1 MLLKTTTGKKMK
13 LNKLSFLILSAM
25 GMSCASAGYAVT
37 PEPIPAFDFSD
48 ESKRIDDIKNGGS
61 YTNADADVLA
71 DVSTGAGFT
80 VKGYKYLTGIDINYS
95 AAEKPNVRFQDDT
108 HLIGTTIGHST
119 THLGDSF
126 RATPF
131 DNSSV
136 IGITLKGIDAGH
148 VANLQMYN
156 GTTSYNTT
164 VDAFGVMELR
174 TASDTK
180 QRVSAYNTRVNKDG
194 NLTVS
199 YNAYA
204 ENNLIDGGELYLP
217 VDNPVQKPKV
227 PLFRMAVPIHRT
239 AVPPP
244 ITILPVQEAITR
256 FPDWR

>member
-1 MLLKTTTGKKMK
+1 
-13 LNKLSFLILSAM
+13 
-25 GMSCASAGYAVT
+25 
-37 PEPIPAFDFSD
+37 
-48 ESKRIDDIKNGGS
+48 
-61 YTNADADVLA
+61 
-71 DVSTGAGFT
+71 
-80 VKGYKYLTGIDINYS
+80 NYS
-95 AAEKPNVRFQDDT
+95 AAKKPNVIFKDDT

-126 RATPF
+126 RQTPF

-136 IGITLKGIDAGH
+136 IGITLKGIDAKH

-194 NLTVS
+194 KLTVG

-204 ENNLIDGGELYLP
+204 ENTLIDGGELTIP
-217 VDNPVQKPKV
+217 GGTPKNTAIIKNNII
-227 PLFRMAVPIHRT
+227 RNGGTQIIYQGTAINNYITGQGSYQMASGL
-239 AVPPP
+239 A
-244 ITILPVQEAITR
+244 ENN
-256 FPDWR
+256 